1 MNYNYNNLKEDEHV
15 FHMWEVM
22 NFNITD
28 KYKFIKR
35 NFIFNLISNIIFI
48 PIGILLYIINKVL
61 FGFEVIDKRKIIKD
75 SGFVSVSN
83 HIHPMDCTMIGL
95 IYYPKRVYYP
105 TIERNFKI
113 PFIRH
118 LIRLLYAF
126 PIPQNKKYKDN
137 FYKDINNALNN
148 NKIIQMYPEGS
159 MWPYYENVRHFKTG
173 AFKMAVD
180 ANKPIQPIK
189 FLFEENNGIYSLYK
203 KKKCIV
209 AKVLDPIYPN
219 NNLEYSLRIEDLK
232 ERCYKIIKEAK

>member
-1 MNYNYNNLKEDEHV
+1 
-15 FHMWEVM
+15 MWEVM

-61 FGFEVIDKRKIIKD
+61 FGFKVIDKRKIIKD

>member
-1 MNYNYNNLKEDEHV
+1 
-15 FHMWEVM
+15 MWEVM

-48 PIGILLYIINKVL
+48 PVGILLYIINKVL

-126 PIPQNKKYKDN
+126 PIPQN
-137 FYKDINNALNN
+137 
-148 NKIIQMYPEGS
+148 
-159 MWPYYENVRHFKTG
+159 
-173 AFKMAVD
+173 
-180 ANKPIQPIK
+180 
-189 FLFEENNGIYSLYK
+189 
-203 KKKCIV
+203 
-209 AKVLDPIYPN
+209 
-219 NNLEYSLRIEDLK
+219 
-232 ERCYKIIKEAK
+232 